1 MYHGERLNSIVHL
14 VGVIFALM
22 AFGSLLTAGIQTGD
36 ATVITGFSIFGFSMV
51 LMYTISTLY
60 HSVRDPGYKRIL
72 KALDHISIYLFIAG
86 TYTPVMLISLAE
98 GSGMLILS
106 IVWGFAV
113 IGILSEVFLSGLA
126 IKTCQIIIYLGMGW
140 ACSLD
145 FSNVRAALP
154 QEGFYWLLSGG
165 IAYTVG
171 VAFYI
176 LDKLHWLRHA
186 HGIWHLFVLAGS
198 ICHYILIM
206 GFVR

>member
-22 AFGSLLTAGIQTGD
+22 AFGSLLTVSIQTAD
-36 ATVITGFSIFGFSMV
+36 TTVIAGFSIFGFSMV
-51 LMYTISTLY
+51 LMYSISTLY
-60 HSVRDPGYKRIL
+60 HSVQNPYYKRIL

-86 TYTPVMLISLAE
+86 TYTPVMLISLTD
-98 GSGMLILS
+98 GNGTQILS

-113 IGILSEVFLSGLA
+113 IGILSELFLSGLA

-140 ACSLD
+140 ACALD
-145 FSNVRAALP
+145 FSNIRAALP
-154 QEGFYWLLSGG
+154 QDGFYWLLSGG

-171 VAFYI
+171 IIFYI

-186 HGIWHLFVLAGS
+186 HGIWHLFVLFGS
-198 ICHYILIM
+198 ICHYILMM
-206 GFVR
+206 GFVL